1 MRMTAATLYRDA
13 GASMEQA
20 AERLLDFQTQVQTGK
35 RINKPSDDP
44 GGTAIAIGER
54 AELAAVEQYSRTSDS
69 TTSRLQVLD
78 SALSDIV
85 DRLSAAQT
93 AVVGAQGSE
102 KTAADRESAA
112 KTLEGIKQALV
123 SDLNTSF
130 QGAYLFAGANSVA
143 APFVISGTLVS
154 AYQGSTREVQVD
166 LDQNRR
172 ATIGLDGSAISKG
185 SAASDVFTVLDSAIA
200 AARAGDNAALGQAV
214 TDLSAAFDRTSM
226 VQMGVGANLA
236 AIDALQ
242 GQLSDRRLAGKARIS
257 KIEDADLAQA
267 ATGMNQAS
275 QAYNATLAATTRI
288 GQVSLMD
295 YLK

>member
-13 GASMEQA
+13 GAAMEQA

-112 KTLEGIKQALV
+112 QTLEGIKQALV

-130 QGAYLFAGANSVA
+130 QGAYLFAGANSVNP
-143 APFVISGTLVS
+143 PFVMSGTTVS

-166 LDQNRR
+166 LDQTRR
-172 ATIGLDGSAISKG
+172 ATVGLDGSAVSKG
-185 SAASDVFTVLDSAIA
+185 SAGADVFAVLDSAIA
-200 AARAGDNAALGQAV
+200 AARAGDKAALGQAV

-236 AIDALQ
+236 SIDALQ